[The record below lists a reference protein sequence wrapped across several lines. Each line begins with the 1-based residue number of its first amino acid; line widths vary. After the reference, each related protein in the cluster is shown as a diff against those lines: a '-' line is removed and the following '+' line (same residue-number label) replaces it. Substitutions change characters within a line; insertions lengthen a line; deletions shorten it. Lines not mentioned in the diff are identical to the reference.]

1 MFMRFF
7 FCALLFLSLHLYVI
21 GQTIYKPPEK
31 DRKTK
36 ITGHPIL
43 MYTPETRWVFGAAG
57 VLLIN
62 NFDTTSLLQN
72 PSIVNP
78 FFFITLNKQFWLVT
92 RAELYND
99 NRLTNVRMEAGR
111 VPDYFYGIGMNTTSG
126 NEKFTIQTYGLHYE
140 WLTYIDQKN
149 VVGFATKLNF
159 NHISDVESG
168 ILLNKDI
175 PGLIPGFTGGVGP
188 SYQYDSRNSTTY
200 PLVGWFIKST
210 FTYLPPV
217 FKGDYTYAS
226 LDFDIRKYVTSLNL
240 KNTLAFQVVNKNI
253 TGKNTPFYELKR
265 LGGET
270 RLRGIHSNR
279 YIDNHLAFAQVE
291 YRRELP
297 LIFGLVAF
305 AGSGTVFNT
314 FNQFNFND
322 FVFNYGAGLRL
333 KLIPDE
339 NINFRL
345 DFGFASNG
353 EKGIYVG
360 IQEVF

>member
-1 MFMRFF
+1 MFMRLFG
-7 FCALLFLSLHLYVI
+7 CTLLFLIIHLCVI
-21 GQTIYKPPEK
+21 GQTIYEPPEK
-31 DRKTK
+31 DKKTK

-62 NFDTTSLLQN
+62 NFDSTSLLQN

-99 NRLTNVRMEAGR
+99 NRLTNVRVEAGR
-111 VPDYFYGIGMNTTSG
+111 VPDYFYGIGMNTTSE
-126 NEKFTIQTYGLHYE
+126 NEKFTMQTYGLHYE
-140 WLTYIDQKN
+140 WLTYIDRKI
-149 VVGFATKLNF
+149 VVGFSTKLNY

-168 ILLNKDI
+168 ILLNREF
-175 PGLIPGFTGGVGP
+175 PGMLPGFTGGVGP
-188 SYQYDSRNSTTY
+188 SFQFDSRNSTTY

-217 FKGDYTYAS
+217 FKGDYSYAS
-226 LDFDIRKYVTSLNL
+226 IEFDIRKYVTSLNL
-240 KNTLAFQVVNKNI
+240 KNTLAFQIVHKNI
-253 TGKNTPFYELKR
+253 AGKNIPFYELKR

-279 YIDNHLAFAQVE
+279 YIDNHLAFTQLE

-297 LIFGLVAF
+297 FIFGLVCF
-305 AGSGTVFNT
+305 AGTGTVFN
-314 FNQFNFND
+314 NFQSFHLKNL
-322 FVFNYGAGLRL
+322 VFNYGAGLRI
-333 KLIPDE
+333 KLIPEE
-339 NINFRL
+339 NVNFRL

-353 EKGIYVG
+353 ENGIYVG